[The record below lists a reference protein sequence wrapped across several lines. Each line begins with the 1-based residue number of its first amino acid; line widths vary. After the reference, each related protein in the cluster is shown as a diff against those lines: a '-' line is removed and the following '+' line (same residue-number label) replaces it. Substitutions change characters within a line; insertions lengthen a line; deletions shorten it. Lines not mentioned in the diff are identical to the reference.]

1 MVCKK
6 CGKQF
11 EGAFCPY
18 CGERN
23 ATELPPECPVCSTPR
38 KDQERFCSNC
48 GYSYYGVNLARL
60 KREEMAKN
68 AKTNAQNAVAFV
80 KKHRTPFI
88 AAAVL
93 LVLVLI
99 VVIPTTV
106 WAANIFR
113 TGKVDQISIG
123 MSQKEV
129 IDKLGMPYDY
139 SPNSSGFS
147 YYSDNYLKLKEKLDS
162 LDLEDIE
169 SFEEL
174 EDAIINEEKYRE
186 ELENTVYDY
195 IYIGFDGDGL
205 VDSVFFDNEK
215 CDKDTD
221 VKKKVKDSELIT
233 ESVVR
238 YQETPV
244 YYRVEYTDGSLYKG
258 LAKNVTAMSDSYT
271 LEWTDRYG
279 NDLQDRV
286 ETTPNS
292 EIAAM
297 GECGEDAIYV
307 VDMEGVMTISGSG
320 TVTSLDLDG
329 SCNLE
334 KVIIEEGITAL
345 GKRALVGLGM
355 IEVVIPDSV
364 TSIGLG
370 AFEGCDSLTS
380 ITIPFVG
387 EKADGSGETHFGYIF
402 GASNITSSDYDIP
415 KSLKNVIIGD
425 GVTNIRENAFSG
437 CGNLDSIVVE
447 EGNSVYHSDGNCLI
461 ETESKMLLRGCNTS
475 IIPDDGSVTSICDW
489 SFKGCSG
496 LTSITIPDS
505 VTSIGRGAFEDCSG
519 LTSITIPFV
528 GAIADGTGTHFGYI
542 FGAYSDWENYKYVP
556 LSLKEVIITGGENIA
571 YGAFEGCTSLTT
583 ITIPGTVTELG
594 DFVFEGCTSLEK
606 IIFNGTIEQWK
617 ALESNSY
624 GNDKLIVE
632 CSDGRYRFFVT
643 YDLDGGVNAASNPS
657 SYAMDTLGGADGS
670 IALADPS
677 KKEIL
682 SYTSNGDGSFEVT
695 QNVYSFLGWYKDA
708 SFEKKVTSLTLDLGD
723 VALYA
728 KWSNQPTAQTDTVQV
743 YTREGDYIYFGEYP
757 QTIKSSDVTVGDV
770 ADEDG
775 YYLGSDGER
784 YAKVVADPH
793 GRYTF
798 SDGSDVTDGETYY
811 FKVEPIRW
819 RILSESDGSAFILA
833 DGIIANKAYV
843 GLTYNSSDIREWLND
858 EFLNTA
864 FGEVAQS
871 LIETTEVVNSVYST
885 GYDSNTYNDENTFD
899 KVFLLSYREVVNSDY
914 GFASDSTYDTARRMT
929 VSDYARSTGAYMD
942 TSSNYFGCGRWWLR
956 SLHSNH
962 RGCYVRFVDRNG
974 YADDDVI
981 VRAEYG
987 YGTIKRVDYGVVP
1000 ALNITL

>member
-11 EGAFCPY
+11 EGVFCPY

-38 KDQERFCSNC
+38 KDQEKFCSNC

-68 AKTNAQNAVAFV
+68 AKTNAQNAVTFV

-106 WAANIFR
+106 WATNIFR

-221 VKKKVKDSELIT
+221 VKKRVKDSELIT

-244 YYRVEYTDGSLYKG
+244 YYRVEYKDGSLYKG

-279 NDLQDRV
+279 NDFQDRV

-307 VDMEGVMTISGSG
+307 VDTEGIMTISGSG
-320 TVTSLDLDG
+320 TVTSSDYYDD
-329 SCNLE
+329 NLKKITIE
-334 KVIIEEGITAL
+334 KGITE
-345 GKRALVGLGM
+345 
-355 IEVVIPDSV
+355 ID
-364 TSIGLG
+364 
-370 AFEGCDSLTS
+370 
-380 ITIPFVG
+380 
-387 EKADGSGETHFGYIF
+387 
-402 GASNITSSDYDIP
+402 NW
-415 KSLKNVIIGD
+415 
-425 GVTNIRENAFSG
+425 AFSG
-437 CGNLDSIVVE
+437 FDMTEVE
-447 EGNSVYHSDGNCLI
+447 IPSGVTHIGDRAFY
-461 ETESKMLLRGCNTS
+461 GCE
-475 IIPDDGSVTSICDW
+475 
-489 SFKGCSG
+489 K
-496 LTSITIPDS
+496 LTDVTIPS
-505 VTSIGRGAFEDCSG
+505 
-519 LTSITIPFV
+519 
-528 GAIADGTGTHFGYI
+528 
-542 FGAYSDWENYKYVP
+542 
-556 LSLKEVIITGGENIA
+556 
-571 YGAFEGCTSLTT
+571 
-583 ITIPGTVTELG
+583 TVTELG
-594 DFVFEGCTSLEK
+594 DDIFGHCISLKVIGFQGTRQQWSEFE
-606 IIFNGTIEQWK
+606 
-617 ALESNSY
+617 ANSS
-624 GNDKLIVE
+624 GNDRWGVE
-632 CSDGRYRFFVT
+632 CSDGRYRYAITYVLNGGINAEANPTSHTLNVDFFN
-643 YDLDGGVNAASNPS
+643 LK
-657 SYAMDTLGGADGS
+657 
-670 IALADPS
+670 LADPI
-677 KKEIL
+677 KLYEYKGAGIAEVAPAG
-682 SYTSNGDGSFEVT
+682 YT
-695 QNVYSFLGWYKDA
+695 FLGWYRDA
-708 SFEKKVTSLTLDLGD
+708 AFEQKFVLNTRDFDTDLT
-723 VALYA
+723 LYA
-728 KWSNQPTAQTDTVQV
+728 KWGEPVSQTSTVQV

-757 QTIKSSDVTVGDV
+757 QTIKASDVTVGDV

-784 YAKVVADPH
+784 YAKVVADPYES
-793 GRYTF
+793 GYTF
-798 SDGSDVTDGETYY
+798 SDGSEVTDGETYY

-819 RILSESDGSAFILA
+819 RILSEDDGCAFILA
-833 DGIIANKAYV
+833 DSIIENTSVSNTWLNEEFFNKAFDEV
-843 GLTYNSSDIREWLND
+843 SQSFIKSTVVDNSIYSFNGRKYG
-858 EFLNTA
+858 TA
-864 FGEVAQS
+864 LE
-871 LIETTEVVNSVYST
+871 
-885 GYDSNTYNDENTFD
+885 NTYD
-899 KVFLLSYREVVNSDY
+899 KVFLLSVREVCYSEY
-914 GFASDSTYDTARRMT
+914 GFASDPSALDTARYMIA
-929 VSDYARSTGAYMD
+929 SDYVQSNGILVSESRSD
-942 TSSNYFGCGRWWLR
+942 WWLR
-956 SLHSNH
+956 SRDGSMTW
-962 RGCYVRFVDRNG
+962 CIG
-974 YADDDVI
+974 YDGSSGI
-981 VRAEYG
+981 SSFP
-987 YGTIKRVDYGVVP
+987 IKCYGVVP
-1000 ALNITL
+1000 AMNIKL

>member
-38 KDQERFCSNC
+38 KDQEKFCSNC

-68 AKTNAQNAVAFV
+68 AKTNAQNAVTFV
-80 KKHRTPFI
+80 KKHRTAFI

-113 TGKVDQISIG
+113 VGKVDQISIG
-123 MSQKEV
+123 MSQREV

-221 VKKKVKDSELIT
+221 VKKRVKDSELIT

-238 YQETPV
+238 YQKTPV

-258 LAKNVTAMSDSYT
+258 LVENVTAMDGSSYS
-271 LEWTDRYG
+271 LEWSDRYG

-286 ETTPNS
+286 EVTPNP
-292 EIAAM
+292 EIVDA
-297 GECGEDAIYV
+297 GEYFEDIMYTV
-307 VDMEGVMTISGSG
+307 GYDDVMTISGSG
-320 TVTSLDLDG
+320 YDTIPGPWQFVFLQKYNPWEEYDIAKL
-329 SCNLE
+329 
-334 KVIIEEGITAL
+334 VIQEGITAIDVL
-345 GKRALVGLGM
+345 AFSDLDM
-355 IEVVIPDSV
+355 TEVVINSGV
-364 TSIGLG
+364 TSIG
-370 AFEGCDSLTS
+370 DS
-380 ITIPFVG
+380 
-387 EKADGSGETHFGYIF
+387 
-402 GASNITSSDYDIP
+402 
-415 KSLKNVIIGD
+415 
-425 GVTNIRENAFSG
+425 
-437 CGNLDSIVVE
+437 
-447 EGNSVYHSDGNCLI
+447 
-461 ETESKMLLRGCNTS
+461 
-475 IIPDDGSVTSICDW
+475 
-489 SFKGCSG
+489 
-496 LTSITIPDS
+496 
-505 VTSIGRGAFEDCSG
+505 
-519 LTSITIPFV
+519 
-528 GAIADGTGTHFGYI
+528 
-542 FGAYSDWENYKYVP
+542 
-556 LSLKEVIITGGENIA
+556 
-571 YGAFEGCTSLTT
+571 AFEGCTSLTT

-594 DFVFEGCTSLEK
+594 DDVFEGCTSLEK
-606 IIFNGTIEQWK
+606 IIFNGTIEQWES
-617 ALESNSY
+617 LESSSS
-624 GNDKLIVE
+624 GNYDAIGVE
-632 CSDGRYRFFVT
+632 CSDGKYRYRVT
-643 YDLDGGVNAASNPS
+643 YDLDGGVNAAGNPS
-657 SYAMDTLGGADGS
+657 SYTVLTLGGADGR

-677 KKEIL
+677 KKGEIL
-682 SYTSNGDGSFEVT
+682 GYTSNGDGSFEVT
-695 QNVYSFLGWYKDA
+695 QNVYTFLGWYKDP
-708 SFEKKVTSLTLDLGD
+708 SFEQKVEELTLDLGD
-723 VALYA
+723 VTLYA
-728 KWSNQPTAQTDTVQV
+728 KWSNQPTAQTETAQV

-757 QTIKSSDVTVGDV
+757 QTLKADNVTVGDV

-784 YAKVVADPH
+784 YAKVVADQYDS
-793 GRYTF
+793 GYTF
-798 SDGSDVTDGETYY
+798 SDGSAVTYGDTYY

-819 RILSESDGSAFILA
+819 RILSESDGSVFILA
-833 DGIIANKAYV
+833 DGIIANKAYDA
-843 GLTYNSSDIREWLND
+843 GDDNNYKNSDIRAWLNN
-858 EFLNTA
+858 EFLNSA
-864 FGEVAQS
+864 FGEVAQG
-871 LIETTEVVNSVYST
+871 IIKTTEVDNSVYST
-885 GYDSNTYNDENTFD
+885 GYNSNPNACENTSD
-899 KVFLLSYREVVNSDY
+899 KVFLLSYREVTNSDY
-914 GFASDSTYDTARRMT
+914 GFASSSSTFDTARRMT
-929 VSDYARSTGAYMD
+929 VSDYARSTGAYYMYP
-942 TSSNYFGCGRWWLR
+942 SSSYFGCGYWWLR
-956 SLHSNH
+956 SPGSNYSNYA
-962 RGCYVRFVDRNG
+962 RCVSDSGRADDRNVSI
-974 YADDDVI
+974 D
-981 VRAEYG
+981 R
-987 YGTIKRVDYGVVP
+987 YGVVP

>member
-6 CGKQF
+6 CGKEF
-11 EGAFCPY
+11 EGVFCPY

-48 GYSYYGVNLARL
+48 GYSYYDVNLARL

-68 AKTNAQNAVAFV
+68 AKANAQNAVTFV

-106 WAANIFR
+106 WATNIFR

-221 VKKKVKDSELIT
+221 VKKRVKDSELIT

-258 LAKNVTAMSDSYT
+258 MVENVTAMDGSSYS
-271 LEWTDRYG
+271 LEWSDRYG

-286 ETTPNS
+286 EVTPNP
-292 EIAAM
+292 EIVDA
-297 GECGEDAIYV
+297 GEYFEDIMYTV
-307 VDMEGVMTISGSG
+307 GYDDVMTISGSG
-320 TVTSLDLDG
+320 YDTIPGPWQSVFLQKYNPWEEYDIAKL
-329 SCNLE
+329 
-334 KVIIEEGITAL
+334 VIQEGITAIDVL
-345 GKRALVGLGM
+345 AFSDLDM
-355 IEVVIPDSV
+355 TEVVINSGV
-364 TSIGLG
+364 TSIG
-370 AFEGCDSLTS
+370 DS
-380 ITIPFVG
+380 
-387 EKADGSGETHFGYIF
+387 
-402 GASNITSSDYDIP
+402 
-415 KSLKNVIIGD
+415 
-425 GVTNIRENAFSG
+425 
-437 CGNLDSIVVE
+437 
-447 EGNSVYHSDGNCLI
+447 
-461 ETESKMLLRGCNTS
+461 
-475 IIPDDGSVTSICDW
+475 
-489 SFKGCSG
+489 
-496 LTSITIPDS
+496 
-505 VTSIGRGAFEDCSG
+505 
-519 LTSITIPFV
+519 
-528 GAIADGTGTHFGYI
+528 
-542 FGAYSDWENYKYVP
+542 
-556 LSLKEVIITGGENIA
+556 
-571 YGAFEGCTSLTT
+571 AFEGCTSLTT

-594 DFVFEGCTSLEK
+594 DDVFEGCTSLEK
-606 IIFNGTIEQWK
+606 IIFNGTIEQWE
-617 ALESNSY
+617 ALESSSS
-624 GNDKLIVE
+624 GNYDAIGVE
-632 CSDGRYRFFVT
+632 CSDGKYRYRVT

-657 SYAMDTLGGADGS
+657 SYTVLTLGGADGS

-677 KKEIL
+677 KVVVD
-682 SYTSNGDGSFEVT
+682 YASNGDGSLEVT
-695 QNVYSFLGWYKDA
+695 QNVYTFLGWYKDP
-708 SFEKKVTSLTLDLGD
+708 SFEQKVTSLTLDIGD
-723 VALYA
+723 VTLYA
-728 KWSNQPTAQTDTVQV
+728 KWSEPTSQIETVQV

-775 YYLGSDGER
+775 YYLGSDGAR
-784 YAKVVADPH
+784 YAKVIADQ
-793 GRYTF
+793 YYSNFTF
-798 SDGSDVTDGETYY
+798 SDGSDVTNGETYY

-833 DGIIANKAYV
+833 DGIIANKAYDADDNNN
-843 GLTYNSSDIREWLND
+843 YKNSDIRAWLND
-858 EFLNTA
+858 EFLNAA

-871 LIETTEVVNSVYST
+871 LIETTEVDNSASST
-885 GYDSNTYNDENTFD
+885 GYSSNRYACENTFD
-899 KVFLLSYREVVNSDY
+899 KVFLLSYREVVNSEY
-914 GFASDSTYDTARRMT
+914 GFASDSTFDAARRMT

-942 TSSNYFGCGRWWLR
+942 TSSSYFGCSYWWLR
-956 SLHSNH
+956 SPYFNDIFYARYVYYIGNADYNCLVYSVNH
-962 RGCYVRFVDRNG
+962 
-974 YADDDVI
+974 
-981 VRAEYG
+981 
-987 YGTIKRVDYGVVP
+987 GVVP
-1000 ALNITL
+1000 ALNIRL

>member
-6 CGKQF
+6 CGKEF
-11 EGAFCPY
+11 EGVFCPY

-38 KDQERFCSNC
+38 KDQEKFCSNC

-113 TGKVDQISIG
+113 VGKVDQISIG

-221 VKKKVKDSELIT
+221 VKKRVRDSELIT

-286 ETTPNS
+286 EVTPNP
-292 EIAAM
+292 EIVRA
-297 GECGEDAIYV
+297 GEYFEDIMYTV
-307 VDMEGVMTISGSG
+307 SYDDVMTISGSG
-320 TVTSLDLDG
+320 YDTIPWQLVFLHKYNPWEEYDIAKL
-329 SCNLE
+329 
-334 KVIIEEGITAL
+334 VIQEGITAIDIL
-345 GKRALVGLGM
+345 AFSDLDM
-355 IEVVIPDSV
+355 TEVVINSGV
-364 TSIGLG
+364 TSIGG
-370 AFEGCDSLTS
+370 SAF
-380 ITIPFVG
+380 
-387 EKADGSGETHFGYIF
+387 A
-402 GASNITSSDYDIP
+402 
-415 KSLKNVIIGD
+415 
-425 GVTNIRENAFSG
+425 
-437 CGNLDSIVVE
+437 
-447 EGNSVYHSDGNCLI
+447 
-461 ETESKMLLRGCNTS
+461 
-475 IIPDDGSVTSICDW
+475 
-489 SFKGCSG
+489 
-496 LTSITIPDS
+496 
-505 VTSIGRGAFEDCSG
+505 
-519 LTSITIPFV
+519 
-528 GAIADGTGTHFGYI
+528 
-542 FGAYSDWENYKYVP
+542 
-556 LSLKEVIITGGENIA
+556 
-571 YGAFEGCTSLTT
+571 GCTSLTT
-583 ITIPGTVTELG
+583 VTIPGTVTELG
-594 DFVFEGCTSLEK
+594 DDVFEGCTSLEK

-617 ALESNSY
+617 ELESNSS
-624 GNDKLIVE
+624 GNDKLVVE
-632 CSDGRYRFFVT
+632 CADGRYRYRVT

-657 SYAMDTLGGADGS
+657 SYTRDTLGGADGS
-670 IALADPS
+670 IALADPI
-677 KKEIL
+677 KL
-682 SYTSNGDGSFEVT
+682 YDYNGDGSFEVAPDGYT
-695 QNVYSFLGWYKDA
+695 FLGWYKDP
-708 SFEKKVTSLTLDLGD
+708 SFEQEVTSLTLDLGD
-723 VALYA
+723 VTLYA
-728 KWSNQPTAQTDTVQV
+728 KWSEPVSQTVQYLRV
-743 YTREGDYIYFGEYP
+743 NENNEVDAQGEYILFGWYP

-770 ADEDG
+770 ADGDG

-784 YAKVVADPH
+784 YAKVVADPYNS
-793 GRYTF
+793 GYTF
-798 SDGSDVTDGETYY
+798 SDGSAVTEGGTYY

-833 DGIIANKAYV
+833 DGIIANHYYHHTTSSTTIEGETVYANNYKY
-843 GLTYNSSDIREWLND
+843 SDIRAWLNG
-858 EFLNTA
+858 EFLNSA
-864 FGEVAQS
+864 FGETAQS
-871 LIETTEVVNSVYST
+871 IIKTTEVDNNASST
-885 GYDSNTYNDENTFD
+885 DFSDNEYACENTFD
-899 KVFLLSYREVVNSDY
+899 KVFLLSYREATNSNY
-914 GFASDSTYDTARRMT
+914 GFSGYGSYDTAKQMT
-929 VSDYARSTGAYMD
+929 VSDYARSTGARMYTYSD
-942 TSSNYFGCGRWWLR
+942 YFGCGIWWLR
-956 SLHSNH
+956 SPDYRNSYSACSADDTGDVNV
-962 RGCYVRFVDRNG
+962 YYDRN
-974 YADDDVI
+974 YVNNDNH
-981 VRAEYG
+981 
-987 YGTIKRVDYGVVP
+987 GVVP
-1000 ALNITL
+1000 AMNIKL

>member
-6 CGKQF
+6 CGKEF
-11 EGAFCPY
+11 EGVFCPY

-38 KDQERFCSNC
+38 KDQEKFCSNC

-68 AKTNAQNAVAFV
+68 AKTNAQNAVTFV
-80 KKHRTPFI
+80 KKHRTAFI

-106 WAANIFR
+106 WSANIFR

-123 MSQKEV
+123 MSQREV

-279 NDLQDRV
+279 NDFQDRV

-297 GECGEDAIYV
+297 GECGEDAIYA

-320 TVTSLDLDG
+320 TVTSSNFKTDMH
-329 SCNLE
+329 LE
-334 KVIIEEGITAL
+334 KLIIEEGITAI
-345 GKRALVGLGM
+345 GGWAFSDFGM
-355 IEVVIPDSV
+355 AEVVIPDSV
-364 TSIGLG
+364 TSIGVA
-370 AFEGCDSLTS
+370 AFRGCSGLTSIVIPDSVTSIGEDAFDDCSGLTS

-387 EKADGSGETHFGYIF
+387 EKADGTGSTDFGYIF
-402 GASNITSSDYDIP
+402 DYYVP
-415 KSLKNVIIGD
+415 ESLKEAVITGGESIGD
-425 GVTNIRENAFSG
+425 RAFEGYNSLTSVT
-437 CGNLDSIVVE
+437 
-447 EGNSVYHSDGNCLI
+447 
-461 ETESKMLLRGCNTS
+461 
-475 IIPDDGSVTSICDW
+475 IPDSVTSIGNYA
-489 SFKGCSG
+489 FYGCSG

-505 VTSIGRGAFEDCSG
+505 VTSIGSNVFDGCSG
-519 LTSITIPFV
+519 LTSISIPFV
-528 GAIADGTGTHFGYI
+528 GANADGTGSTRFEHLFGN
-542 FGAYSDWENYKYVP
+542 ADNVP
-556 LSLKEVIITGGENIA
+556 ESLKEVILIGGESIA
-571 YGAFEGCTSLTT
+571 DNAFEGCTSLTT
-583 ITIPGTVTELG
+583 VTISGTVTSLG
-594 DFVFEGCTSLEK
+594 DNVFADCTSLEK
-606 IIFNGTIEQWK
+606 IIFNGMIEQWGE
-617 ALESNSY
+617 LESNSN

-632 CSDGRYRFFVT
+632 CTDGRYRFFVT
-643 YDLDGGVNAASNPS
+643 YDLDGGVNATSNPS
-657 SYAMDTLGGADGS
+657 SYTMDTLGGADGS
-670 IALADPS
+670 VALADPS
-677 KKEIL
+677 KVL
-682 SYTSNGDGSFEVT
+682 VDYASNGDGSFEVT
-695 QNVYSFLGWYKDA
+695 QNVYTFLGWYKDA
-708 SFEKKVTSLTLDLGD
+708 SCEQKVEELTLELGD
-723 VALYA
+723 VTLYA
-728 KWSNQPTAQTDTVQV
+728 KWSDQPTEVQTETKQYVRVNKND
-743 YTREGDYIYFGEYP
+743 EGDAQGEYILFGWYP
-757 QTIKSSDVTVGDV
+757 QTIKASDVTVDDV

-784 YAKVVADPH
+784 YAKVVAYPYES
-793 GRYTF
+793 GYTF
-798 SDGSDVTDGETYY
+798 SDGSEVTNGETYY

-819 RILSESDGSAFILA
+819 RILSESDGSTFILA
-833 DGIIANKAYV
+833 DGIIANKAYDF
-843 GLTYNSSDIREWLND
+843 YRNNYKNSDIRAWLNG
-858 EFLNTA
+858 EFLNSA
-864 FGEVAQS
+864 FGDIAQS
-871 LIETTEVVNSVYST
+871 LIETTEVDNSASST
-885 GYDSNTYNDENTFD
+885 GYDSDRYACENTFD
-899 KVFLLSYREVVNSDY
+899 KVFLLSYREVVNSEY
-914 GFASDSTYDTARRMT
+914 GFSSDNEDYDTARRMT
-929 VSDYARSTGAYMD
+929 VSDYARSTGASMD
-942 TSSNYFGCGRWWLR
+942 TSSYFGCGRWWLR
-956 SLHSNH
+956 SPYSGNDRQVRCIGSN
-962 RGCYVRFVDRNG
+962 GNNNSTYSNYYVFVD
-974 YADDDVI
+974 Y
-981 VRAEYG
+981 
-987 YGTIKRVDYGVVP
+987 YGVVP
-1000 ALNITL
+1000 AMNIML